1 MSTKYILPDAIEPVQ
16 KILRD
21 ALRPFILSVL
31 VGSDISILLDPE
43 ELDSKIKT
51 RVEPLVAEIIASL
64 TGNAEGATDALIQ
77 TLKAEMKRHARVV
90 AAGEERAA
98 DEMIDTLIGTAEQLF
113 GGSRKGTATEARD
126 QERAKT
132 MMDRARDAARNAEAG
147 NGASPRPGSLADLLK
162 SLGIEHELRTR
173 NPRRA

>member
-16 KILRD
+16 KILRG
-21 ALRPFILSVL
+21 ALRPFILSQL

-43 ELDSKIKT
+43 ELDSKLRT

-90 AAGEERAA
+90 AAGEEKAT
-98 DEMIDTLIGTAEQLF
+98 DEMIDALIDTADDLF
-113 GGSRKGTATEARD
+113 GGKRKGTATEAGT
-126 QERAKT
+126 ERSEFH
-132 MMDRARDAARNAEAG
+132 AARKRADAG
-147 NGASPRPGSLADLLK
+147 NGASPRSLIDLLK
-162 SLGIEHELRTR
+162 SLGVDPGVA
-173 NPRRA
+173 PRRAV